1 MTLACFSAIQDT
13 SKTPGPG
20 QYETDRLHCV
30 GGTLSLKSTI
40 RPKYNYNQ
48 DYINTAQY
56 IGPLSTIS
64 PIKITIGKRIE
75 KRALEEGI
83 GPQYLPDSRETFRKS
98 VTIKSRYE
106 KKNIPKMPGPA
117 DYTPQR
123 PGTTSVP
130 AQGPRG
136 DLFLGFT
143 ADSPG
148 PAAYDVKSEFGK
160 DCPKVAI
167 RPINVIENPEDT
179 NPGYKYNEL
188 GNFGDNARKS
198 SFGKANRSQNYKTF
212 SPGPGSYENAH
223 RPYTTQLGPTIR
235 SIPHNHNAREFRA
248 STDSLY
254 DTRKFPEIKQRTIS
268 RQCGRGAL
276 DYINDAPGPSY
287 LPNTTLE
294 LRPISIHQKIEMKPS
309 AYTPGP
315 GDYTPMN
322 PGESQKIN
330 CQLKGPLDR
339 DFFFPDRDIPG
350 PAAYKVDV
358 EKSGKKWTIG
368 ERSLPKYSRA
378 NTRASTMRA
387 SSVMTGQR
395 SASGQDQFAKT
406 APIIL

>member
-13 SKTPGPG
+13 TKTPGPG
-20 QYETDRLHCV
+20 QYQTDQLHCI
-30 GGTLSLKSTI
+30 GGSLSLKNTI

-56 IGPLSTIS
+56 IGPISTIS

-75 KRALEEGI
+75 KRAMEETI
-83 GPQYLPDSRETFRKS
+83 GPQYVPDPKETFRKS

-117 DYTPQR
+117 DYSPSR
-123 PGTTSVP
+123 PSTTSIP

-136 DLFLGFT
+136 DLFLGFI

-148 PAAYDVKSEFGK
+148 PAAYEVKSDFGK
-160 DCPKVAI
+160 ECPKVAI

-179 NPGYKYNEL
+179 NPGYQYNEL
-188 GNFGDNARKS
+188 GDFGKNARKS
-198 SFGKANRSQNYKTF
+198 SFGRAARTTNYQTITL
-212 SPGPGSYENAH
+212 GPGQYEGAN
-223 RPYTTQLGPTIR
+223 RPYTTSTQLGPSIR
-235 SIPHNHNAREFRA
+235 SIPHNSRGFRA

-254 DTRKFPEIKQRTIS
+254 DTRQFPQIKQRTIS
-268 RQCGRGAL
+268 RQCGRGPL
-276 DYINDAPGPSY
+276 DYINDSPGPSY
-287 LPNTTLE
+287 LPNTTLD
-294 LRPISIHQKIEMKPS
+294 LRPISIHQKIEVKPS

-322 PGESQKIN
+322 PGEFQKIN

-339 DFFFPDRDIPG
+339 NFFFPDKDIPG
-350 PAAYKVDV
+350 PAAYKVET
-358 EKSGKKWTIG
+358 EKSGCKWTIG

-378 NTRASTMRA
+378 NTRASTLRA
-387 SSVMTGQR
+387 STAFGNPR
-395 SASGQDQFAKT
+395 NQDNRQFSKT
-406 APIIL
+406 APIVL